1 MSHDYSSSS
10 PKKSSKNSSFAALSF
25 TGILST
31 STSNFGFSTLS
42 ISGLSSPSIVDVVS
56 IVIGFF
62 TSAGLFSVISGFIT
76 GSSFFGLVCCSIH
89 LIQQKLLP
97 KILKPQIQNLKNH
110 LLKTKWKNLRKN
122 QQLRKN
128 Q

>member
-1 MSHDYSSSS
+1 MRLIKKLQQLQHQFLNSKKKK
-10 PKKSSKNSSFAALSF
+10 KKSKKKTNLQVK
-25 TGILST
+25 G
-31 STSNFGFSTLS
+31 
-42 ISGLSSPSIVDVVS
+42 
-56 IVIGFF
+56 
-62 TSAGLFSVISGFIT
+62 
-76 GSSFFGLVCCSIH
+76 SIH